1 MNCGSRLSFH
11 ASCRWGCNPNAR
23 QIRDT
28 ADCDSPNSAAS
39 DRVDQ
44 CVASFGVVSRVRVIT
59 ASTCS
64 SETVRGRPGR
74 GSSSSP
80 SSRSVTNR
88 DRHLRALLNAI
99 PSRAAIAVVLNP
111 SAAASTIR
119 DRIASAFALFARRDH
134 ATNWARSP
142 SESSTTGATGLG
154 THQPYKACREL
165 LTHDTRSRRRPGA
178 TAGRRA
184 R

>member
-1 MNCGSRLSFH
+1 
-11 ASCRWGCNPNAR
+11 
-23 QIRDT
+23 
-28 ADCDSPNSAAS
+28 
-39 DRVDQ
+39 
-44 CVASFGVVSRVRVIT
+44 VIT

-74 GSSSSP
+74 GSSNNP

-99 PSRAAIAVVLNP
+99 PSRSAIAVVLNP

-119 DRIASAFALFARRDH
+119 DRTASAFALFARRDQ
-134 ATNWARSP
+134 ATNCARSP

-154 THQPYKACREL
+154 TSQAY
-165 LTHDTRSRRRPGA
+165 
-178 TAGRRA
+178 
-184 R
+184 